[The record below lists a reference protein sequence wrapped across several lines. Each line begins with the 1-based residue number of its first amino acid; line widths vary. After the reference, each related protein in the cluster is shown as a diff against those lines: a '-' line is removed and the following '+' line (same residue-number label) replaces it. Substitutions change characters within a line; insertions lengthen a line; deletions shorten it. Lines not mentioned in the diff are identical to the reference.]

1 MWKPFVEDFNEDQ
14 IYRMLVATGRAEP
27 TEEIK
32 KAAGFSQ
39 PTTSSSGLQNYN
51 LQLPAKNLYPMLTPL
66 RNRIPRV
73 GGGSNIGPE
82 WMAVTAIA
90 TGYYPGGIPEGA
102 RGINMEQVVQRY
114 SARYHTIG
122 ADNFVTVQADLA
134 AQGADDL
141 KARASLGTLKWLMIQ
156 EEGCIIG
163 GRSTG
168 NGLGTTPTPTL
179 AAVTGGGALTT
190 ATLSVICVALGF
202 DAYWALG
209 GWNNGFYGSSA
220 LVSSMTIPGTVNKTT
235 ADGTAFSY
243 GGGAAKKSNAA
254 TVSVSNNDA
263 ATAVVAAVNGAV
275 AYAWFWGV
283 AGSETLGAVTASPT
297 VKILAAATG
306 TQLASALPAS
316 DTSTNDYVF
325 DGMLTL
331 LSTSGSGAVIKQ
343 MTVATPGVGPTLTS
357 NGGNGIVEIDA
368 MLVQM
373 YNNTRTQPD
382 EIFLN
387 VQQAID
393 INNKVLA
400 AGGHPLIQLIVD
412 MSQPDALARLAAGG
426 VYGAYVSPVTG
437 KIIKL
442 TTHPNMPAGTIMFWT
457 DSLPYDLNNV
467 PNLVQISCRRDYW
480 QQEWPQKTNKY
491 EYGTYADETLQN
503 YFPPAFGLLQGI
515 SPG

>member
-1 MWKPFVEDFNEDQ
+1 MWKPFVEELTEDQ

-39 PTTSSSGLQNYN
+39 PTTSSSGLQTYN
-51 LQLPAKNLYPMLTPL
+51 LELPAKNLYPMLTPL

-73 GGGSNIGPE
+73 GGQNNIQAE

-114 SARYHTIG
+114 SARFHTLG

-134 AQGADDL
+134 ANKADDL
-141 KARASLGTLKWLMIQ
+141 RARASLGTLKWLMIQ

-168 NGLGTTPTPTL
+168 NGLGTTPTPTV
-179 AAVTGGGALTT
+179 AAVAGGGTLASG
-190 ATLSVICVALGF
+190 TLSVICVALGF

-209 GWNNGFYGSSA
+209 GWNNGFYGPSA
-220 LVSSMTIPGTVNKTT
+220 SIAAMTIPGNVTKTT
-235 ADGTAFSY
+235 ADGTSFSY
-243 GGGAAKKSNAA
+243 GGGAAQKSA
-254 TVSVSNNDA
+254 A
-263 ATAVVAAVNGAV
+263 ATATVAANGSATATVAPVNGAV
-275 AYAWFWGV
+275 AYAWFWG
-283 AGSETLGAVTASPT
+283 ASGSETLGAVTASPT
-297 VKILAAATG
+297 VKITANATG
-306 TQLASALPAS
+306 SQLASSLPAS

-325 DGMLTL
+325 DGMMTL
-331 LSTSGSGAVIKQ
+331 LSASNSGAVIKQ
-343 MTVATPGVGPTLTS
+343 MTVATPGVGPTLTA
-357 NGGNGIVEIDA
+357 NGSNGIVEIDA
-368 MLVQM
+368 VLVQM
-373 YNNTRTQPD
+373 YNVTRTQPD
-382 EIFLN
+382 ELFLN

-393 INNKVLA
+393 INAKVMA
-400 AGGHPLIQLIVD
+400 AGGKPLFQLIVD
-412 MSQPDALARLAAGG
+412 LSQPDALARLAAGG
-426 VYGAYVSPVTG
+426 MFGAYVSPVTG

-467 PNLVQISCRRDYW
+467 SNLVQIACRRDYW

-491 EYGTYADETLQN
+491 EYGTYTDETLQN